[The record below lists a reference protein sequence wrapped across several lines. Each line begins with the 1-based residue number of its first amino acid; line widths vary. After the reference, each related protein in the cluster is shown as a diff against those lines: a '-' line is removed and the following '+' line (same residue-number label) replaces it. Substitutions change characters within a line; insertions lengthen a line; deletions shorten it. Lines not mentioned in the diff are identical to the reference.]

1 MMIAMPSRTTHGV
14 LGVQDPTRRAPVQS
28 RSRQRLEDILE
39 VTARLVDEI
48 GPDNVTTTVIADQL
62 GISVGS
68 IYAYFRDR
76 AAIFDEIIARA
87 IAEHDKLIV
96 AAHDRMIDL
105 PWIDASVAVI
115 DTIVEIYRTD
125 PGFVCLCFSR
135 HLSTGM
141 LEAMRL
147 SDEVQAQVGLDRLTV
162 RGLRLDTV
170 SPMDTMRMYVGL
182 IDKGLDLAFR
192 LDPRGNES
200 MIEETKQVVRQ
211 YVAPFINPLPST
223 DEC

>member
-1 MMIAMPSRTTHGV
+1 MMFGMSGRTTHGV
-14 LGVQDPTRRAPVQS
+14 LGAKDPTRRAPVQS

-39 VTARLVDEI
+39 VTARLVDDI

-76 AAIFDEIIARA
+76 AAIFDEIVARA
-87 IAEHDKLIV
+87 IAEHDRLIG
-96 AAHDRMIDL
+96 ATHDRML
-105 PWIDASVAVI
+105 EVPWIEASVAVI
-115 DTIVEIYRTD
+115 DTLVEIYRTD
-125 PGFVCLCFSR
+125 PGFLSLWFSR
-135 HLSTGM
+135 HLSADM
-141 LEAMRL
+141 LETMRL
-147 SDEVQAQVGLDRLTV
+147 SDEVQAQVGLDRLAA
-162 RGLRLDTV
+162 RRLRLDTV

-192 LDPRGNES
+192 LDSRGNES

-211 YVAPFINPLPST
+211 YVAPFISPLPST
-223 DEC
+223 AAC